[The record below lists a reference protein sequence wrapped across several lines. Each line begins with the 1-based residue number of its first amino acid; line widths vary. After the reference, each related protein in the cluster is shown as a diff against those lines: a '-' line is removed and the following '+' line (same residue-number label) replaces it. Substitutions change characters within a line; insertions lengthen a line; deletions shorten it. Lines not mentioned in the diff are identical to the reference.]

1 MKIFALIIVTGWYVF
16 GMLLYSWWM
25 CICMCLFTVCSA
37 LWQNSL
43 DSHLPA
49 VLGVTPKFIRLREKK
64 TECCELTDKSMNRCM
79 KKKRLHYKFFC
90 IKYTDEP
97 QQQQQPN
104 HLFKIVWA
112 ILMLPKQPWPLM
124 GLTGLNLFQCIAWSH
139 TVVWMLV
146 LGLFLSSFYGVTEHS
161 NLATDVRGCHGWV
174 LLVYNISDIY
184 KAAFTSAASRT
195 LHYNVVTLFTS
206 RVCGVN
212 IEVDTV
218 WVCFS
223 CFTEGT

>member
-1 MKIFALIIVTGWYVF
+1 
-16 GMLLYSWWM
+16 MLWTKGQIDEQMYE
-25 CICMCLFTVCSA
+25 
-37 LWQNSL
+37 N
-43 DSHLPA
+43 
-49 VLGVTPKFIRLREKK
+49 
-64 TECCELTDKSMNRCM
+64 
-79 KKKRLHYKFFC
+79 YKFFS

-104 HLFKIVWA
+104 HLFNIVWA

-146 LGLFLSSFYGVTEHS
+146 LGLFQSSFYVVTEHS
-161 NLATDVRGCHGWV
+161 NLATDVRGCHRWV
-174 LLVYNISDIY
+174 LLAYNIRNIY
-184 KAAFTSAASRT
+184 KATFTSAASRT
-195 LHYNVVTLFTS
+195 LHYNVITLFTS
-206 RVCGVN
+206 CVCGVN

-218 WVCFS
+218 WICFS

>member
-1 MKIFALIIVTGWYVF
+1 MYLACSCTAGECVLVCAC
-16 GMLLYSWWM
+16 LLSVLP
-25 CICMCLFTVCSA
+25 CDRIASTVICLLFWEW
-37 LWQNSL
+37 LQNS
-43 DSHLPA
+43 S
-49 VLGVTPKFIRLREKK
+49 GSEEKNWMLW
-64 TECCELTDKSMNRCM
+64 TNGQIDEQMYE
-79 KKKRLHYKFFC
+79 KKRLHYKFFS

-124 GLTGLNLFQCIAWSH
+124 GLTGLNLFQCIAWSN

-146 LGLFLSSFYGVTEHS
+146 LGLFQSSFYGVTEHS

-184 KAAFTSAASRT
+184 KATFTSAASRT
-195 LHYNVVTLFTS
+195 LHYNVITLFTS